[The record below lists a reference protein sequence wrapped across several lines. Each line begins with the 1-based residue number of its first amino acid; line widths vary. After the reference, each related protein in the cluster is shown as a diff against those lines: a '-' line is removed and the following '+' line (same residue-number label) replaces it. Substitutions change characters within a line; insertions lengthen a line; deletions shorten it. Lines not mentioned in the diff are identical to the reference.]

1 MMFSKALVATAL
13 ATLTSALPHVMR
25 SDNNT
30 HIADMS
36 GGGSVRIVNNLDK
49 TVYAWS
55 VADSVS
61 DMHTLS
67 ANGGAYTEKWR
78 INDNGGGISIKLAT
92 EPDQSDVLQFEYTQ
106 SDDTIYWD
114 MSCIDMEAE
123 SEFTKYGFSVTSS
136 AHEGKDCPSVNCHA
150 GDTACAEA
158 YLQPKDDHATHGCPI
173 DTAFTLN
180 IGN

>member
-1 MMFSKALVATAL
+1 MMFTKAFFAAAF
-13 ATLTSALPHVMR
+13 ATLSTALPHVIQR
-25 SDNNT
+25 SGNSS
-30 HIADMS
+30 AS
-36 GGGSVRIVNNLDK
+36 GGGVQIVNNLSQ

-67 ANGGAYTEKWR
+67 ADGGSYSEDWR
-78 INDNGGGISIKLAT
+78 TNSNGGGVSIKLST
-92 EPDQSDVLQFEYTQ
+92 KPDQSDVLQFEYTQ
-106 SDDTIYWD
+106 SGDTIYWD
-114 MSCIDMEAE
+114 MSCIDMGTD
-123 SEFTKYGFSVTSS
+123 SEFSKFGFTVEPSQS
-136 AHEGKDCPSVNCHA
+136 GGDCPSVNCKA

-173 DTAFTLN
+173 NTSFVVN

>member
-1 MMFSKALVATAL
+1 MMFTKAFFAAAF
-13 ATLTSALPHVMR
+13 ATLSTALPHVIQR
-25 SDNNT
+25 SSNSS
-30 HIADMS
+30 AS
-36 GGGSVRIVNNLDK
+36 GGGVQIVNNLSQ

-67 ANGGAYTEKWR
+67 ADGGSYSEDWR
-78 INDNGGGISIKLAT
+78 TNSNGGGVSIKLST
-92 EPDQSDVLQFEYTQ
+92 KPDQSDVLQFEYTQ
-106 SDDTIYWD
+106 SGDTIYWD
-114 MSCIDMEAE
+114 MSCIDMGTD
-123 SEFTKYGFSVTSS
+123 SEFSKFGFTVEPSQS
-136 AHEGKDCPSVNCHA
+136 GGDCPSVNCKA

-173 DTAFTLN
+173 NTSFVVN

>member
-1 MMFSKALVATAL
+1 MMFSKALVATAF

-25 SDNNT
+25 SGNST
-30 HIADMS
+30 TTES
-36 GGGSVRIVNNLDK
+36 GGGSVQIVNQLDQ

-55 VADSVS
+55 VADGVS

-67 ANGGAYTEKWR
+67 ANGGSYTEKWR
-78 INDNGGGISIKLAT
+78 TNDNGGGISIKLST
-92 EPDQSDVLQFEYTQ
+92 KPDQSDVLQFEYTQ
-106 SDDTIYWD
+106 SDQTIFWD
-114 MSCIDMEAE
+114 MSCIDLGVQ
-123 SEFTKYGFSVTSS
+123 SEFTKYGFSVTPSKS
-136 AHEGKDCPSVNCHA
+136 GDKSDCPSVNCHA